1 MSIEA
6 RELSK
11 RFGTFQA
18 VKDVSF
24 TVETGEVTALLG
36 PSGSGKSTV
45 LRLIAGLDLP
55 DVGQILIDGE
65 DSTWSSAER
74 RGVGFVFQ
82 HYALFRHMTVA
93 ENIAFGLDV
102 RKVPAP
108 QVKERVTELLELV
121 QLAGYAGRYPNQLSG
136 GQRQRVALA
145 RALAPKPKVLLLDE
159 PFGALDANVRAEL
172 RAWLRRLQD
181 EVHMTTLLVTHDQEE
196 AMELADRVVV
206 MNKGAVEQAGAPSE
220 IYDAPATPFVA
231 SFIGASNRLEG
242 RISAGRTQVEGC
254 DVDWLGA
261 LGAGGHGARAA
272 TIDASIEA
280 FIEAYVRPHEI
291 EIQRERGSEGPSIPA
306 AVVRATR
313 LGWQVKIEL
322 ALPTGRTLTVHQDK
336 EAVDA
341 LGIKAGQR
349 VFITLR
355 GAKIFARDLTADVSP
370 PAAVQ
375 LS

>member
-6 RELSK
+6 RGLSK
-11 RFGTFQA
+11 RFGAFQA

-24 TVETGEVTALLG
+24 TVETGQVTALLG
-36 PSGSGKSTV
+36 PSGSGKSSV
-45 LRLIAGLDLP
+45 LRLIAGLELP
-55 DVGQILIDGE
+55 DLGQILIDGE

-242 RISAGRTQVEGC
+242 RVSAGRTQVEGC

-261 LGAGGHGARAA
+261 LGAGGHGAREA
-272 TIDASIEA
+272 TIDA
-280 FIEAYVRPHEI
+280 FVRPHEI
-291 EIQRERGSEGPSIPA
+291 EIRRERGSEGPSIPA
-306 AVVRATR
+306 SVVRATR

-355 GAKIFARDLTADVSP
+355 GAKIFARDLAATPATA
-370 PAAVQ
+370 Q
-375 LS
+375 LG

>member
-1 MSIEA
+1 
-6 RELSK
+6 
-11 RFGTFQA
+11 
-18 VKDVSF
+18 
-24 TVETGEVTALLG
+24 
-36 PSGSGKSTV
+36 
-45 LRLIAGLDLP
+45 
-55 DVGQILIDGE
+55 VGQILIDGE

-121 QLAGYAGRYPNQLSG
+121 QLAGYAGRFPNQLSG

-242 RISAGRTQVEGC
+242 RISAGRTEVEGC
-254 DVDWLGA
+254 DVDWRGA
-261 LGAGGHGARAA
+261 LGAGGQGARDGTTDA
-272 TIDASIEA
+272 TIEA
-280 FIEAYVRPHEI
+280 FVRPHEI
-291 EIQRERGSEGPSIPA
+291 EIRRERGTEGPSIPA

-355 GAKIFARDLTADVSP
+355 GAKIFARDIAATAS
-370 PAAVQ
+370 PAAAQ